1 MTEPPRRVGAF
12 KMTTHDGRG
21 PKGPPAGIGLVEW
34 ALVAI
39 VTIGL
44 VAIIGIAFSALRF

>member
-1 MTEPPRRVGAF
+1 
-12 KMTTHDGRG
+12 MTTHDGLG

-34 ALVAI
+34 AMVAV

-44 VAIIGIAFSALRF
+44 VAIICIAFAALRF